1 MKNNDIAMGI
11 TYMATNL
18 QAYGESL
25 EVLKHGVGGP
35 LNDERLRERMIEEKK
50 KMSITWKEFRVLA
63 YNLSNNISFSN
74 ELLSQQ
80 YDENEEITFPNNGK
94 DLIITSELINTF
106 SGREE
111 TIRNAFGELRIKL
124 TAQDSGANDPIK
136 LDETKSA

>member
-80 YDENEEITFPNNGK
+80 YDENEEITK
-94 DLIITSELINTF
+94 
-106 SGREE
+106 EE
-111 TIRNAFGELRIKL
+111 YYINAFSVLKRL
-124 TAQDSGANDPIK
+124 
-136 LDETKSA
+136 SACYAAALY